1 MKAMLVGWLRPV
13 TTVLTE
19 RFGSSIDGPLAWV
32 VTVVSVVA
40 ELSAVS
46 GSVSLAVTVAVL
58 LNWPVACGVTTIFAV
73 ADAPF
78 ARFPKL
84 QVTVVVP
91 EHVPCVGVA
100 ETK

>member
-1 MKAMLVGWLRPV
+1 M
-13 TTVLTE
+13 
-19 RFGSSIDGPLAWV
+19 DGPLACV

-46 GSVSLAVTVAVL
+46 GSVSLAVTLAVL
-58 LNWPVACGVTTIFAV
+58 LSWPVACGVTVIVAV
-73 ADAPF
+73 AELPF

-91 EHVPCVGVA
+91 KHVPCVGMA
-100 ETK
+100 ETKSGPGGAGP